1 MTRLTSQVEVRK
13 AFWAAHPTLPRKL
26 IRNYAGTGKMYQTDV
41 RCAFVDFIDYL
52 ERDGQIS
59 TAPARRVTLRSKS

>member
-26 IRNYAGTGKMYQTDV
+26 IRNYAGTGKMHQTDV

-52 ERDGQIS
+52 ERSNQIS
-59 TAPARRVTLRSKS
+59 TALARRVTLGSKS

>member
-26 IRNYAGTGKMYQTDV
+26 IRNYAGTGKMYQTNAH
-41 RCAFVDFIDYL
+41 RTSVDFIDHL
-52 ERDGQIS
+52 ERSNQIS
-59 TAPARRVTLRSKS
+59 TELARRVTLGSKS